1 MKEAVK
7 SAVLAEGATAVLVA
21 QIGES
26 RQDLSLHHLVVD
38 SIDVGVEEEGAA
50 IARCFQGGPK
60 SKVVGG
66 KGRVLSQDR
75 LTVNSF
81 RKGVSHSWLSAGALV
96 LVKAVLVVGVGQLEM
111 KGLEMNE
118 QSSVARVRSRQME
131 EEGHEVGQQ
140 LGHIIGAMEAA
151 ARENLG
157 MVRSGFDVVA
167 HSRTVGNG
175 RIVGVLVVDLGSG

>member
-7 SAVLAEGATAVLVA
+7 SAVLAEGATADLVA

-38 SIDVGVEEEGAA
+38 SIDLGVEEEGAA
-50 IARCFQGGPK
+50 IARCFRGGPK

-66 KGRVLSQDR
+66 KGRVFGQDR
-75 LTVNSF
+75 LNSF
-81 RKGVSHSWLSAGALV
+81 RKGVSCSRHSAGAFV
-96 LVKAVLVVGVGQLEM
+96 LVKAVLVVGVSQLEM

-131 EEGHEVGQQ
+131 EEGQEVGQQ
-140 LGHIIGAMEAA
+140 LDHIIGAM
-151 ARENLG
+151 
-157 MVRSGFDVVA
+157 
-167 HSRTVGNG
+167 
-175 RIVGVLVVDLGSG
+175 